1 MVRGLISFEKCK
13 VRSVFL
19 FQDTDAINGFK
30 KTFFPGDCV
39 VTLKHSVENSCEWA
53 RLENKEKTTVS
64 DYIDK
69 IEESDGKMTSDGSK
83 SNGYLF
89 DWSLPLHCPKLV
101 EKLRIPRYFAGKICK
116 IV

>member
-1 MVRGLISFEKCK
+1 M
-13 VRSVFL
+13 
-19 FQDTDAINGFK
+19 
-30 KTFFPGDCV
+30 

-69 IEESDGKMTSDGSK
+69 IEESDGKMTSDGRK